1 MAKVSAQQLAWQNEW
16 KKKNTKNY
24 GLTFTNKSGVPQA
37 LEKMNLE
44 TGEKPTEY
52 IRRAVLN
59 ALKDDGYWEEP
70 EVHPWDK

>member
-1 MAKVSAQQLAWQNEW
+1 MAKTPARQIVMQNEW
-16 KKKNTKNY
+16 QKKNTKRYNIA
-24 GLTFTNKSGVPQA
+24 FTNKSGIPAA

-52 IRRAVLN
+52 IRRAVTN

-70 EVHPWDK
+70 LVHPWDK